1 MPGSA
6 HLQGNTRARTALG
19 RGLPAAAVVNKMS
32 RSPCRPRSEV
42 RVRVL
47 LIGPPGAGKGT
58 QATRIAAHFD
68 LVRIATGDLLRQEVA
83 SGSELG
89 RAAKAYIDRGDLVPD
104 DVVIAMTRERVVQ
117 ANTEGGYILDG
128 YPRTLVQAEAAYRW
142 AKARGVPFDL
152 ALCFEIGTD
161 ELLARLAGRA
171 REEGRSDDT
180 EETVRHRLEVFQRQT
195 YPLLDYYRRRGILV
209 RIDAVGPV
217 DAITER
223 IVAVL
228 HWYKAKALAAGAD
241 RPEWAFG
248 PAEG

>member
-1 MPGSA
+1 M
-6 HLQGNTRARTALG
+6 
-19 RGLPAAAVVNKMS
+19 
-32 RSPCRPRSEV
+32 
-42 RVRVL
+42 RVL

-68 LVRIATGDLLRQEVA
+68 LARIATGDLLRQEVA

-89 RAAKAYIDRGDLVPD
+89 RTAKSYIDRGDLVPD
-104 DVVIAMTRERVVQ
+104 GVVIAMTRDRVVK
-117 ANTEGGYILDG
+117 ANAEGGYILDG
-128 YPRTLVQAEAAYRW
+128 YPRTLAQAEAAYRW

-152 ALCFEIGTD
+152 ALFFEIGTD

-180 EETVRHRLEVFQRQT
+180 EETVRHRLEVFQSRT

>member
-1 MPGSA
+1 M
-6 HLQGNTRARTALG
+6 
-19 RGLPAAAVVNKMS
+19 
-32 RSPCRPRSEV
+32 
-42 RVRVL
+42 RVL

-68 LVRIATGDLLRQEVA
+68 LARIATGDLLRQEVA

-89 RAAKAYIDRGDLVPD
+89 RTAKAYIDRGDLVPD
-104 DVVIAMTRERVVQ
+104 EVVIAMTRDRVMK

-128 YPRTLVQAEAAYRW
+128 YPRTLVQAEDAYRW

-152 ALCFEIGTD
+152 ALFFEIGTD

-228 HWYKAKALAAGAD
+228 HWYKARALAAGAD

>member
-1 MPGSA
+1 M
-6 HLQGNTRARTALG
+6 
-19 RGLPAAAVVNKMS
+19 
-32 RSPCRPRSEV
+32 
-42 RVRVL
+42 RVL

-89 RAAKAYIDRGDLVPD
+89 RTAKAYIDRGDLVPD
-104 DVVIAMTRERVVQ
+104 DVVITMTRERVVQ

-152 ALCFEIGTD
+152 ALFFEIGTD

>member
-1 MPGSA
+1 M
-6 HLQGNTRARTALG
+6 
-19 RGLPAAAVVNKMS
+19 
-32 RSPCRPRSEV
+32 
-42 RVRVL
+42 RVL

-68 LVRIATGDLLRQEVA
+68 LARIATGDLLRQEVA

-89 RAAKAYIDRGDLVPD
+89 RTAKAYIDRGDLVPD
-104 DVVIAMTRERVVQ
+104 EVVIAMTRDRVVK
-117 ANTEGGYILDG
+117 ANAEGGYILDG

-152 ALCFEIGTD
+152 ALFFEIGTD

-248 PAEG
+248 EPGG